1 MNGLSSVSR
10 AICIEHTFKMVQILT
25 QQFQRF
31 DPTRSPQA
39 QLQHI
44 GTAVAAL
51 ISATAV
57 STDVQE
63 RMKLLESLHV
73 LADLARAISPTYTPA
88 EMISDVLDNL
98 LKEPGWGWKQTT
110 NREHELLKDFS
121 QSIENENQDLF
132 NRTSPTNRPQ
142 ESNILLPRLPDDF
155 NFSFESDDAME
166 TISTLG
172 EANIHSRSSGALA
185 PVSTGLSLIPSH
197 EANAHKELAHMSY
210 APLASWTY
218 AALVADYGPDESYDT
233 GQYNAPDMRFDSML

>member
-1 MNGLSSVSR
+1 
-10 AICIEHTFKMVQILT
+10 MVKILT

-31 DPTRSPQA
+31 DPTRCPQA

-57 STDVQE
+57 SKDVQE

-98 LKEPGWGWKQTT
+98 LKEPGWSWKQTAS
-110 NREHELLKDFS
+110 REQDLLKDFS
-121 QSIENENQDLF
+121 HNISTENDDLF
-132 NRTSPTNRPQ
+132 NSATPSINRAQ
-142 ESNILLPRLPDDF
+142 ESNLSLPRLPDEL
-155 NFSFESDDAME
+155 NFAFESDDAME
-166 TISTLG
+166 IISSFE
-172 EANIHSRSSGALA
+172 EAHLRPRTSGALA
-185 PVSTGLSLIPSH
+185 PVSTGLSPLPSQQTD
-197 EANAHKELAHMSY
+197 AHKELAQMSY

-218 AALVADYGPDESYDT
+218 AALDSNYGPGDSYDP
-233 GQYNAPDMRFDSML
+233 GQYNTPDVHFNSML